1 MLKLRTIR
9 YNALIWALYLTSGWT
24 NHSVAESL
32 VVAYNHDWAPYS
44 YLSESGNLQGI
55 LPHLTDRLIEEANA
69 GLKVTKVGLPWNRVQ
84 QTVLRNQADAFITFA
99 SEERLQFADTIGPV
113 FYALEQHPVTRLEDA
128 RAADDIIQSGMG
140 RYCRMQGDNWS
151 EEFYRALSITAFA
164 AKDSRA
170 CLNLLDLNR
179 ADIFV
184 HPRPIVRIRLEQMG
198 LQNRL
203 IQSSRPVGDMPFHLL
218 VNRSSNERLS
228 PTLTQVAE
236 TLARLRSQGIWLE
249 WIKNTEETE
258 IKRCLEEN
266 RRRC

>member
-1 MLKLRTIR
+1 MLKLRTIG

-113 FYALEQHPVTRLEDA
+113 FYALEQHPVTRLEEA
-128 RAADDIIQSGMG
+128 ERRTILSNRGWAATAVCKGIIG
-140 RYCRMQGDNWS
+140 
-151 EEFYRALSITAFA
+151 
-164 AKDSRA
+164 AKNFTEHSA
-170 CLNLLDLNR
+170 SPHL
-179 ADIFV
+179 
-184 HPRPIVRIRLEQMG
+184 RPRIRAPV
-198 LQNRL
+198 L
-203 IQSSRPVGDMPFHLL
+203 IC
-218 VNRSSNERLS
+218 
-228 PTLTQVAE
+228 LT
-236 TLARLRSQGIWLE
+236 
-249 WIKNTEETE
+249 
-258 IKRCLEEN
+258 
-266 RRRC
+266 